1 MTRITNSDQVIA
13 AIRAQLQRMAK
24 RSTIQASAKTA
35 KPDARSMNTRQMV
48 DALAAIEGLSEDD
61 FTRGFVRA
69 LLTEEFGESIANS
82 PGFQGVI
89 DKTAATIGS
98 DKEVSAMLDNLRR
111 GEA

>member
-24 RSTIQASAKTA
+24 RGKAEATSKTA
-35 KPDARSMNTRQMV
+35 KAEARSMNTRQMV
-48 DALAAIEGLSEDD
+48 DALAAIEGLSEED

-69 LLTEEFGESIANS
+69 LLTEEFGESLANS
-82 PGFQGVI
+82 PGFQSVI
-89 DKTAATIGS
+89 DRTAASIAS
-98 DKEVSAMLDNLRR
+98 DKELSAMMSNLRR

>member
-24 RSTIQASAKTA
+24 SGKADRTARTA
-35 KPDARSMNTRQMV
+35 KVEARSMNTRQMV

-82 PGFQGVI
+82 PGFQNVI
-89 DKTAATIGS
+89 DRTAASIAG
-98 DKEVSAMLDNLRR
+98 DKDVRTMLDNLRQ
-111 GEA
+111 GKV